1 MSISTA
7 FNSALSGLTAAS
19 RASALISDN
28 IANALTPGYAR
39 RSLELVGD
47 PLGNG
52 VAVAGVRRHSDPVL
66 VANRREADAALGHA
80 ETMERFHARLERVTG
95 TVGDATSLV
104 GRVSALESRLIEA
117 ASLPGSAVR
126 LDAAVVAAADL
137 ATGLNEAAAEVQQA
151 RSDADREIARQVARL
166 GTLLGEVVGMNRKIP
181 ALRST
186 GGDVSAMLDSR
197 QALIDEINRIV
208 PVNEVSRG
216 RDAVALYTDGGAILL
231 DGKAADLTFDETGMV
246 AAHMTAGNGLLGS
259 VRINGLPVTMRA
271 LVGGSLAAQFE
282 LRDRLGPEAQSDLD
296 ALARDLVERF
306 QEPDLDPSQG
316 PAAPG
321 LFTDSGARFAGEA
334 AGLAGRVSLNAALGN
349 GESWRL
355 RSGLG
360 AAVPG
365 PPGEARLLQG
375 FVSALGAARQQ
386 PDTRLGSGAMSAADL
401 ASAVMSR
408 AGQQAYEAQKA
419 LTRAGSERTEMQ
431 RLEMEQGVDTD
442 AELQSLMQI
451 EQVYGANARLLE
463 TLEKMMDQ
471 LLRI

>member
-19 RASALISDN
+19 RASSLISDN

-52 VAVAGVRRHSDPVL
+52 VLVAGIRRHSDPVL

-80 ETMERFHARLERVTG
+80 ETMERFHTRLERVTG
-95 TVGDATSLV
+95 TVGDAGSLV

-117 ASLPGSAVR
+117 ASLPGSVLR
-126 LDAAVVAAADL
+126 LDAVVTAASDL
-137 ATGLNEAAAEVQQA
+137 ASGLNDAAAEVQRA
-151 RSDADREIARQVARL
+151 RSDADREIARQVDRL
-166 GTLLGEVVGMNRKIP
+166 GTLLGDVDRMNGKIP

-186 GGDVSAMLDSR
+186 GGDVSALLDSR

-208 PVNEVSRG
+208 PVNEVPRG
-216 RDAVALYTDGGAILL
+216 RDGVALYTDGGAILL
-231 DGKAADLTFDETGMV
+231 DDKPAELSFEQTGLV
-246 AAHMTAGNGLLGS
+246 VAHMTVGNGLLGS
-259 VRINGLPVTMRA
+259 VEINGVPVAMRA
-271 LVGGSLAAQFE
+271 FEGGSLAAQFA
-282 LRDRLGPEAQSDLD
+282 LRDRLGPEAHGDLD
-296 ALARDLVERF
+296 ALARDLIERF
-306 QEPDLDPSQG
+306 QAPNLDPSLG
-316 PAAPG
+316 PTDPG
-321 LFTDSGARFAGEA
+321 LFTEAGGRLTEE
-334 AGLAGRVSLNAALGN
+334 AGLAGRIALNEVVE

-365 PPGEARLLQG
+365 PPGEANLLKA
-375 FVSALGAARQQ
+375 FASALGAAREQT
-386 PDTRLGSGAMSAADL
+386 DTRLGSAALTSAEL

-408 AGQQAYEAQKA
+408 AGQQAHEAQQA
-419 LTRAGSERTEMQ
+419 LTRASTEQSEMQ
-431 RLEMEQGVDTD
+431 RLELEQGVDTD
-442 AELQSLMQI
+442 AELQTLMRV